1 MRVEHDMLSENY
13 DKLYEKSKEIIVKI
27 QDERDSK
34 IIQCEELKNHVSE
47 LLITLSAELTITGMC
62 FIFARP

>member
-34 IIQCEELKNHVSE
+34 IIECEELKNHVR
-47 LLITLSAELTITGMC
+47 LIIILFPQNLPSLVVCHIC
-62 FIFARP
+62 